1 MADLD
6 QDGVPDNKDKDID
19 GDNILNENDPQPRI
33 PASTS
38 AARPQGLGT
47 PSPTETGQ
55 TPTSTGIKLGF
66 DLVTDGVPTSLV
78 PVQVGSY
85 VVSLASTNPGAYKKI
100 KASVEAATKRKFND
114 PTTLG
119 TWLEGLATDLFVSA
133 DPKAKK
139 ISLEQYLTSAARI
152 VPAGTAKQPSVSTF
166 LSTREQSDAEIN
178 AEYRKMF
185 GIAAPEDI
193 KEDYFNRLT
202 KAQKESPQV
211 TRRDASGA
219 IIQSG
224 GLGADVKQRIV
235 NNMIAKGAGLEREG
249 ATGDFDVAVTQIK
262 EEAADMGVAL
272 TEDQV
277 RKYAISAFRTGA
289 GVDAEKEKIRNIA
302 KGLYSPIAQYLD
314 QGISV
319 KDLLTPYMNKKSQV
333 LEIPEDS
340 IQLNNNEGQEIL
352 SKVVVDGK
360 LMPLFDY
367 EKSLRADPRWRFTK
381 NANEM
386 ASGFVLS
393 ILRDFGIAG

>member
-6 QDGVPDNKDKDID
+6 KDGIPDEQDMDID
-19 GDNILNENDPQPRI
+19 GDNILNERDKQPRV
-33 PASTS
+33 PSSTS
-38 AARPQGLGT
+38 AQGPQPS
-47 PSPTETGQ
+47 PSPTETGEM
-55 TPTSTGIKLGF
+55 PKSTGIRLGF

-78 PVQVGSY
+78 PVQVGEY
-85 VVSLASTNPGAYKKI
+85 VVSLASTDPGTYRKI

-114 PTTLG
+114 PTVLG

-139 ISLEQYLTSAARI
+139 ISLEQYLDSAARF
-152 VPAGTAKQPSVSTF
+152 VPAGTPTRPSVSTF
-166 LSTREQSDAEIN
+166 LSTREQTDAEID

-185 GIAAPEDI
+185 GIAAPENI
-193 KEDYFNRLT
+193 KQDYFDRLT

-211 TRRDASGA
+211 TMRDASGA
-219 IIQSG
+219 ITQTG

-235 NNMIAKGAGLEREG
+235 NNMIAKGAGLERQGE
-249 ATGDFDVAVTQIK
+249 TGDFDVAVQQLK
-262 EEAADMGVAL
+262 SEAADMGVVL
-272 TEDQV
+272 TDDQV

-289 GVDAEKEKIRNIA
+289 GVDAEKQKIRNIA

-319 KDLLTPYMNKKSQV
+319 KDLLTPYMNKKAQV

-340 IQLNNNEGQEIL
+340 IQVNNNEGQEIL
-352 SKVVVDGK
+352 SKVVTGDK

-386 ASGFVLS
+386 ASGFVLRV
-393 ILRDFGIAG
+393 LRDFGIAG